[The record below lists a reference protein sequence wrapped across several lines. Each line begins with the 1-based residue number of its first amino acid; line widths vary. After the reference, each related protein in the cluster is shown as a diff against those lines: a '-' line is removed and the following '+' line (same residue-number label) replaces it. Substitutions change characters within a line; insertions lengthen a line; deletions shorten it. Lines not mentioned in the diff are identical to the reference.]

1 MTKKELQEE
10 LIHRIKQNEE
20 KIEKCNNY
28 KDQRKYS
35 EGRKSGLIYALQL
48 LEYLDEGKA

>member
-1 MTKKELQEE
+1 MTKKELQAE
-10 LIHRIKQNEE
+10 LIRRIKKNEE
-20 KIEKCNNY
+20 IIEKCNNY

-48 LEYLDEGKA
+48 IEHLEEGE